1 MADSSRT
8 LLRPAGELSPL
19 PPLQAVKLLDQVRE
33 RVRSLHYSLRT
44 EQAYVH
50 WVRAFVRFHGLRH
63 PRDLGQDELEAFLS
77 WLANERHVAVSTHK
91 QALSALLFLYTKVLD
106 INLPWLRQIGRPRSK
121 RRLPVVLTRDEI
133 ARVFRWMDGEYR
145 LFAQLLYGT
154 GLRLSEGLQLRVKDL
169 DFDHGAIIVR
179 EGKGGKDRVVM
190 LPASL
195 IPALRAQ
202 LAHARCLW
210 VADQAGQHGGVYM
223 PDALDRKY
231 PRSASSWIWFW
242 VFPQGKHSVDPRS
255 GEIRRHHMFDQGF
268 QRAFK
273 KALVSAQIGK
283 LATPHTLRHSFATHL
298 LQAGYDIRTVQ
309 DLLGHAD
316 LATTMIYT
324 HVLKL
329 GGGAVRSPV
338 DMLGP
343 LSGPGVAGILRGPS
357 APRRGGS
364 TGTAPVQVSA
374 EPADPASRRSL
385 HTGDALSH
393 DPWRVGVP
401 ESIYCVKRASRVWS
415 WAAAG
420 SASEGVLPQASINA
434 ELHACTR

>member
-1 MADSSRT
+1 MADTSRT

-19 PPLQAVKLLDQVRE
+19 PRLQAVKLLDQVRE
-33 RVRSLHYSLRT
+33 RVRFLHYSLRT

-106 INLPWLRQIGRPRSK
+106 INLPWLRQIGRPRTK
-121 RRLPVVLTRDEI
+121 RRLPVVLTRDDI
-133 ARVFRWMDGEYR
+133 ARVLRWMDGEYR

-190 LPASL
+190 LPTSL
-195 IPALRAQ
+195 VPALRAQ

-210 VADQAGQHGGVYM
+210 VADQTSQHGGVYM
-223 PDALDRKY
+223 PDALARKY

-242 VFPQGKHSVDPRS
+242 VFPQSKHSVDPRS

-273 KALVSAQIGK
+273 KALGSSQIGK

-316 LATTMIYT
+316 VATTMIYT

-343 LSGPGVAGILRGPS
+343 LSDPGVAGVSRSPP
-357 APRRGGS
+357 APRLEGS
-364 TGTAPVQVSA
+364 TATVPAQVPV
-374 EPADPASRRSL
+374 EPADPAPSRSP
-385 HTGDALSH
+385 HAEDGLSH
-393 DPWRVGVP
+393 EPWRVAVP
-401 ESIYCVKRASRVWS
+401 EAGYRAR
-415 WAAAG
+415 
-420 SASEGVLPQASINA
+420 LMQR
-434 ELHACTR
+434 ACS